1 MKILLFGANGQVGSE
16 CRKKFQQKGWDVI
29 SLVRGDVDFSE
40 PSKVYEAVK
49 AYKAD
54 VVVNACAYT
63 AVDKAEGEAELA
75 GLINAQSVASIGKG
89 CSELNI
95 PVIHISTDYVFDGE
109 AKTPYTEED
118 RVSPLGVYGKTK
130 LEGELSLQKQHD
142 KHIILRTSWVFGAQ
156 GNNFV
161 KTMLKLAKTR
171 DELSVVGD
179 QFGSPTYA
187 GDIANSIALVI
198 EKINNTAEFS
208 QWGIYHCSNQG
219 ETNWFDFSRAIFTE
233 GVKAGVLGREPQVNS
248 ITTREYPTATARPA
262 YSVLNCNK
270 LERLL
275 QRSMPSWKL
284 GLAKVCNELLK

>member
-1 MKILLFGANGQVGSE
+1 MKVLLFGANGQVGSE
-16 CRKKFQQKGWDVI
+16 CRRMFQQKGWDVI

-40 PSKVYEAVK
+40 PIKVYEAVK

-54 VVVNACAYT
+54 IVVNACAYT

-75 GLINAQSVASIGKG
+75 GLINARSVARIGKA
-89 CSELNI
+89 CNELNI
-95 PVIHISTDYVFDGE
+95 PIIHISTDYVFDGK
-109 AKTPYTEED
+109 AKIPYTEED
-118 RVSPLGVYGKTK
+118 MVSPLGVYGKTK
-130 LEGELSLQKQHD
+130 LEGEQLLQKQHG
-142 KHIILRTSWVFGAQ
+142 KHIILRTSWVFGVQ

-179 QFGSPTYA
+179 QFGCPTYA
-187 GDIANSIALVI
+187 GDIANSIALII
-198 EKINNTAEFS
+198 EKINNTDEFS

-219 ETNWFDFSRAIFTE
+219 ETNWFDFSRMIFAE
-233 GVKAGVLGREPQVNS
+233 GVKAGVLDREPKVS
-248 ITTREYPTATARPA
+248 CITTEAYPTPTARPA

-275 QRSMPSWKL
+275 QQSMPSWKL
-284 GLAKVCNELLK
+284 GLAKACNQLIN